1 MPSKDK
7 GGREAKKPK
16 QAPKAKA
23 EESSIAK
30 SIKARKPRSS

>member
-1 MPSKDK
+1 MAGKDK

-16 QAPKAKA
+16 QAPKAKV

-30 SIKARKPRSS
+30 SIKARKPRTG